1 LFSRQVAF
9 VQKLKNFPSIHESQN
24 IFHNHQQVGDVFYR
38 QQPSLAFAFDRA
50 SLLLPLDL
58 FQTFARTSIVD
69 GTATHQWIGNF
80 LVAGQ
85 ITKSISELE

>member
-9 VQKLKNFPSIHESQN
+9 VQKLKIFPSIHEKHDISNSQR
-24 IFHNHQQVGDVFYR
+24 QAVGIAYTEL
-38 QQPSLAFAFDRA
+38 PCLTLSFDRA

-58 FQTFARTSIVD
+58 FQTFAGTSIM
-69 GTATHQWIGNF
+69 GAPAAHQWISNF